1 MFINIHSHQPEIKNE
16 FVIQNLLKDF
26 NQLLSPGYYSAGL
39 HPWHLESQNWQQ
51 QLLQLK
57 KISTAENILALGEC
71 GLDKVCKTDFKLQQE
86 VFITQILWAN
96 EINKPLIIHCVQAFS
111 ELGDLLKKYNN
122 KTPVIF
128 HGFNKNSRIAE
139 KMLND
144 GHYLSFGKSIL
155 QLRNKVIFEQ
165 VPLNRIF
172 LETDETNISIEEI
185 YKEAAAIKNIS
196 LETLS
201 LQIEKNVQLVFNI
214 NLQ

>member
-1 MFINIHSHQPEIKNE
+1 MFINIHSHHQEIKNE

-39 HPWHLESQNWQQ
+39 HPWYLESQNWEQ
-51 QLLQLK
+51 QLVELK
-57 KISTAENILALGEC
+57 KISTTKNILALGEC
-71 GLDKVCKTDFKLQQE
+71 GLDKVCKTDFKLQEE
-86 VFITQILWAN
+86 VFIAQILWAN

-128 HGFNKNSRIAE
+128 HGFNKNSPIAE
-139 KMLND
+139 KMLNV

>member
-39 HPWHLESQNWQQ
+39 HPWHLESQKWQQ

-86 VFITQILWAN
+86 VFIAQILWAN

>member
-1 MFINIHSHQPEIKNE
+1 MFINIHSHQQEIKNE

-26 NQLLSPGYYSAGL
+26 DQILKPGYYSAGL
-39 HPWHLESQNWQQ
+39 HPWYLESQNWEQ

-57 KISTAENILALGEC
+57 KLSAAKNILALGEC
-71 GLDKVCKTDFKLQQE
+71 GLDKVCKTDFELQQE
-86 VFITQILWAN
+86 VFIAQILWAN
-96 EINKPLIIHCVQAFS
+96 EINKPLIIHCVRAFS

-155 QLRNKVIFEQ
+155 QLQNKAIFEQ
-165 VPLNRIF
+165 VPMDRIF
-172 LETDETNISIEEI
+172 LETDETNISIQEI

-201 LQIEKNVQLVFNI
+201 LQIKKNVQLVFNI

>member
-1 MFINIHSHQPEIKNE
+1 MFINIHSHQQEIKNE

-26 NQLLSPGYYSAGL
+26 DQILEPGYYSVGL
-39 HPWHLESQNWQQ
+39 HPWYLESQKWQQ
-51 QLLQLK
+51 QLVELK

-86 VFITQILWAN
+86 VFIAQILWAN

-111 ELGDLLKKYNN
+111 ELGNLLKKYNN

-165 VPLNRIF
+165 VPLDHIF
-172 LETDETNISIEEI
+172 LETDETNISIQEI

-201 LQIEKNVQLVFNI
+201 LQIKKNVQLVFNI

>member
-1 MFINIHSHQPEIKNE
+1 MFINIHSHQPEIKKE

-185 YKEAAAIKNIS
+185 YKEAAALKNIS

>member
-1 MFINIHSHQPEIKNE
+1 MFINIHSHQQEIKSE

-26 NQLLSPGYYSAGL
+26 NQLLSLGYYSAGL
-39 HPWHLESQNWQQ
+39 HPWYLESQNWKQ
-51 QLLQLK
+51 QLVEIK

-96 EINKPLIIHCVQAFS
+96 EINKPLIIHCVRAFS
-111 ELGDLLKKYNN
+111 EVGALLKKYNN
-122 KTPVIF
+122 KVPVIF
-128 HGFNKNSRIAE
+128 HGFNKSAGIS
-139 KMLND
+139 KDILND
-144 GHYLSFGKSIL
+144 GHYLSFGNSIL
-155 QLRNKVIFEQ
+155 LPRNKVIFEKI
-165 VPLNRIF
+165 PLERIF
-172 LETDETNISIEEI
+172 FETDQTNISIEEI

-201 LQIEKNVQLVFNI
+201 LQIKKNVQLVFNI

>member
-39 HPWHLESQNWQQ
+39 HPWHLESQKWQQ
-51 QLLQLK
+51 QLVELK

-86 VFITQILWAN
+86 VFIAQILWAN

>member
-1 MFINIHSHQPEIKNE
+1 VFINIHSHQPEIKNE